1 MRIPK
6 KFSTSISQVNQST
19 RKNGVSIGRIFKLID
34 KRSNYVFSFVAFSL
48 VIIPLPTPPGFSLIL
63 ALPAIFLTFQI
74 CLKGEIYTPKFLSDL
89 KISKKFVRY
98 IDKASR
104 KYLVFIEHLTRK
116 RLKFLASSKITP
128 IYHIIPFVLAISS
141 ALPIPF
147 ICMLPALG
155 GLLLSAGLIVKDG
168 VFILLSFIVATLG
181 WSLIYLTIK
190 TLFIAKN
197 YLPF

>member
-6 KFSTSISQVNQST
+6 KFSTSISQVNRST

-89 KISKKFVRY
+89 KLYPSDINTPPNAKP
-98 IDKASR
+98 INAP
-104 KYLVFIEHLTRK
+104 
-116 RLKFLASSKITP
+116 KIVP
-128 IYHIIPFVLAISS
+128 NINNFFS
-141 ALPIPF
+141 
-147 ICMLPALG
+147 
-155 GLLLSAGLIVKDG
+155 
-168 VFILLSFIVATLG
+168 
-181 WSLIYLTIK
+181 
-190 TLFIAKN
+190 
-197 YLPF
+197 